1 MPLAIGA
8 QGVGPGLRG
17 QATNEVS
24 LQAGACYVPKA
35 GAWFVRLGPYCA
47 LQQLDPVL
55 NIWMSIGA
63 DGATPPASQG
73 VGGTVER
80 YFNTDGVNWR
90 IANQTGCVVGA
101 LLTNGGTGYTSA
113 PTCTVSSGSAVFSCI
128 VGGAVSTTVT
138 VNNSGSN
145 YTYPPIVEFDAP
157 PAGGIPATGHA
168 SISGTTIS
176 VTVDNQGAGYA
187 FAPTVYLTND
197 PRDSTGGGATATA
210 TLTGAATVTG
220 VLVTD
225 HGTAVTSVP
234 TLSFTGGGGSSA
246 AATAL
251 MCWTITAYVVA
262 TAGSGYLGA
271 TIITGYGGFPTTAA
285 AYTNV
290 ATQKNLVRTRPA
302 TIEAALSGV
311 GITATGQIVDDGGI
325 YAAVPTAL
333 IITSPFSGGTGVTL
347 TAAGITFTMGGVTD
361 TFQLL
366 AA

>member
-17 QATNEVS
+17 QATDLIS
-24 LQAGACYVPKA
+24 LAAGGCYVPKA
-35 GAWFVRLGPYCA
+35 GAWFARLGPYCS
-47 LQQLDPVL
+47 LQQLDPVM
-55 NIWMSIGA
+55 NIWMSIGS
-63 DGATPPASQG
+63 DGATPPAMQG

-80 YFNTDGVNWR
+80 YFNSDGVNWR

-113 PTCTVSSGSAVFSCI
+113 PTVTATGAAVFSAI

-138 VNNSGSN
+138 VNNGGSN
-145 YTYPPIVEFDAP
+145 YVYPPIVEFDAP
-157 PAGGIPATGHA
+157 PNGGIPATGHA
-168 SISGTTIS
+168 TITTGAVATI
-176 VTVDNQGAGYA
+176 VVDNQGAGYA
-187 FAPTVYLTND
+187 FAPNVYLTND
-197 PRDSTGGGATATA
+197 PRDSVGGGASATA
-210 TLTGAATVTG
+210 TLTGAGTVTG

-225 HGTAVTSVP
+225 HGNPVTSVP
-234 TLSFTGGGGSSA
+234 TLTFTGGGGASA
-246 AATAL
+246 AATAI

-271 TIITGYGGFPTTAA
+271 TVVTGIGGFPTTAP
-285 AYTNV
+285 AYTNP

-302 TIEAALSGV
+302 TIEAALSTV
-311 GITATGQIVDDGGI
+311 TITATGQIVDDGGI
-325 YAAVPTAL
+325 YSAVPVAMIL
-333 IITSPFSGGTGVTL
+333 TSPFTGGTGVTL
-347 TAAGITFTMGGVTD
+347 TAAGLTFTMGGVTD